1 MAELITKKLLPLAI
15 PLVILAAAQM
25 FFLKTVQIS
34 PALHPLIN
42 YSSFAVFS
50 IGLILSYW
58 FNRSRVFF
66 VIVILAQGQLALA
79 VPGSGWAARH
89 FSPEAVYSAASVLL
103 PANLLFFSLL
113 KERGV
118 LSPGGRA
125 RFFFIL
131 AQALFILWAARQG
144 NTDIVRF
151 LDAAVFSPKM
161 LSFTPI
167 PQLSMLAFL
176 ITLAVLTAR
185 LFLDTTPLEAWF
197 VGALAALAP
206 ALHFRDHHLAAPV
219 FFSSAGIMLAAAVI
233 QDSYRKAYMDEL
245 TGLPGRR
252 ALGEGLAKLDGRYTI
267 AMLDIDFFKKFND
280 TYGHDVGDE
289 VLRYIAAVIKNV
301 GGGGKAFRYGGEE
314 FTILFPG
321 KRLDQALPHLEELR
335 KDISRRGFTLR
346 GKDRPRKKPGQ
357 IRPGSGSLKKI
368 HITVSIGVSEKSDRL
383 GTAGDVVKAAD
394 NALYRAK
401 DQGRNCVSR

>member
-1 MAELITKKLLPLAI
+1 MAELIAKKLLPLAI
-15 PLVILAAAQM
+15 PLGILATAQV
-25 FFLKTVQIS
+25 FFLRAGQIP

-42 YSSFAVFS
+42 YSSFALFA
-50 IGLILSYW
+50 IGLVLSYW

-66 VIVILAQGQLALA
+66 VIVILAMAQLALA
-79 VPGSGWAARH
+79 IPGSGWAARH
-89 FSPEAVYSAASVLL
+89 FSPGAVYSAASVLL
-103 PANLLFFSLL
+103 PANLLVFSLL
-113 KERGV
+113 RERGV
-118 LSPGGRA
+118 LTPGGSA
-125 RFFFIL
+125 RIFFIL
-131 AQALFILWAARQG
+131 AQALFVLWAARKG
-144 NTDIVRF
+144 NTEAGL
-151 LDAAVFSPKM
+151 LDAAVFSPGM

-167 PQLSMLAFL
+167 PKLSILAFL
-176 ITLAVLTAR
+176 ITLAVLMAR
-185 LFLDTTPLEAWF
+185 LILEKSPLEAWF
-197 VGALAALAP
+197 VGVLAALAP

-219 FFSSAGIMLAAAVI
+219 FFWSAGIMLTAAVI

-252 ALGEGLAKLDGRYTI
+252 ALGEDMAKLDGKYTI

-301 GGGGKAFRYGGEE
+301 GGGGKSFRYGGEE

-335 KDISRRGFTLR
+335 KDIARRGFTLR

-357 IRPGSGSLKKI
+357 IRPGSGSSKKI
-368 HITVSIGVSEKSDRL
+368 HITVSIGVSEKRERL
-383 GTAGDVVKAAD
+383 GTADDVVKAAD
-394 NALYRAK
+394 SALYRAK

>member
-15 PLVILAAAQM
+15 PLGIVAAAQV
-25 FFLKTVQIS
+25 FFLRAGQIP

-42 YSSFAVFS
+42 YSSFALFT
-50 IGLILSYW
+50 IGLVLSYW

-66 VIVILAQGQLALA
+66 VIVILALGQLALA

-89 FSPEAVYSAASVLL
+89 FSPGAVYSAASVLL

-118 LSPGGRA
+118 LTPGGRA
-125 RFFFIL
+125 RIFFIL
-131 AQALFILWAARQG
+131 AQALMVLWAARQG
-144 NTDIVRF
+144 NTGIGF
-151 LDAAVFSPKM
+151 PDAAIFLPGM

-167 PQLSMLAFL
+167 PKLSMLVFL
-176 ITLAVLTAR
+176 ITLAVLMAR
-185 LFLDTTPLEAWF
+185 LLLDKTHLEAWF
-197 VGALAALAP
+197 VGVLAALAF
-206 ALHFRDHHLAAPV
+206 ALHFRDHHLAAPI
-219 FFSSAGIMLAAAVI
+219 FFWSAGIMLVAAVI

-252 ALGEGLAKLDGRYTI
+252 ALGEDLAKLEGKYTI

-289 VLRYIAAVIKNV
+289 VLRYIAAVIRNV

-335 KDISRRGFTLR
+335 KDIARRGFTLR
-346 GKDRPRKKPGQ
+346 GKGRPRKKPGQ
-357 IRPGSGSLKKI
+357 IRSGSGSSKKI
-368 HITVSIGVSEKSDRL
+368 HITVSIGVSEKRERL
-383 GTAGDVVKAAD
+383 GTADDVVKAAD
-394 NALYRAK
+394 SALYRAK